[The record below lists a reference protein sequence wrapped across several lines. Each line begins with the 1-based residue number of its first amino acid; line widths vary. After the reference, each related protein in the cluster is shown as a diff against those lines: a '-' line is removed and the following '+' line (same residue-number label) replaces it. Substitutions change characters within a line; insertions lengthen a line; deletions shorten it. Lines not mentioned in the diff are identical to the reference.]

1 MSRSTDLSWSG
12 GNHMSDWIGDLKNA
26 KVVVKSNKLIVNAKK
41 WKTETISENF
51 EKNTVSWNFVR
62 Q

>member
-1 MSRSTDLSWSG
+1 
-12 GNHMSDWIGDLKNA
+12 MSDWIGDLKNA